1 MERLNPFIGLA
12 GRILIS
18 LIFVLSGLNKITG
31 YAGTQAYMD
40 SMGVPG
46 MLLPLAILLE
56 VGGGL
61 AVIVGWRTR
70 TMALL
75 LAGFTLFTAVVFHAD
90 FGNKMQLI
98 MFLKNLA
105 MVGGLVCL
113 VKYGAG
119 ELSLDHRRRSGTPEG
134 AAP

>member
-1 MERLNPFIGLA
+1 MERLNPVIGLA

-18 LIFVLSGLNKITG
+18 LIFVLSGINKITG
-31 YAGTQAYMD
+31 YAGSQAYME
-40 SMGVPG
+40 SAGLPG
-46 MLLPLAILLE
+46 ALLPLAILLE
-56 VGGGL
+56 LGGGL

-70 TMALL
+70 TVALL
-75 LAGFTLFTAVVFHAD
+75 LAGFTLLTAVIFHTD
-90 FGNKMQLI
+90 FANRMQEI

-105 MVGGLVCL
+105 MTGGLLFL

-119 ELSLDHRRRSGTPEG
+119 ELSLDNRRRPVPPEG

>member
-1 MERLNPFIGLA
+1 MERLSPYIGLV

-18 LIFVLSGLNKITG
+18 LIFVLSGLNKIAG
-31 YAGTQAYMD
+31 YAGTQAYMEAA
-40 SMGVPG
+40 GVPG

-61 AVIVGWRTR
+61 AVMIGWRTR

-75 LAGFTLFTAVVFHAD
+75 LAGFTLLTAVAFHAD
-90 FGNKMQLI
+90 FGDKMQLI

-105 MVGGLVCL
+105 MVGGLLFL
-113 VKYGAG
+113 VQYGAG
-119 ELSLDHRRRSGTPEG
+119 ELSLDNRRRSGIPEG
-134 AAP
+134 AAR